1 MLAAR
6 LTTGLAL
13 VALTVALLWG
23 DEPLAPWYPLWLLT
37 SLGILVLCALELV
50 DLMGRTVVRT
60 SGRAV
65 VGGVLAI
72 GLSNW
77 APHVMGHL
85 LTFRPPHADPGPWA
99 LNPVDAMAWP
109 LWVFVGTL
117 MALFF
122 TQALQFRAPGPTLPK
137 IAGST
142 LAIAYLGLLGSFLI
156 QLRWLEGPY
165 HGVIPLLTLVAAA
178 KGNDTGAYTVGR
190 LIGSR
195 KLWPVLSPN
204 KTIEGAAG
212 GLVFGVVFTLAITA
226 IARYGLR
233 IPALSWPAAVG
244 FGLLVG
250 LAAQVG
256 DLMESLIKRDC
267 ERKDASHTLP
277 GFGGML
283 DVLDSLL
290 FAAPVGFGYWLCFA
304 P

>member
-6 LTTGLAL
+6 LTTGLSL

-50 DLMGRTVVRT
+50 DLMERTVVRT

-65 VGGVLAI
+65 VGGVLAL

-77 APHVMGHL
+77 APHIMAHIMANGSTH
-85 LTFRPPHADPGPWA
+85 TDPGFWG

-109 LWVFVGTL
+109 LWVFVGIL
-117 MALFF
+117 MALFVS
-122 TQALQFRAPGPTLPK
+122 QALQFQAPGPTLPR

-142 LAIAYLGLLGSFLI
+142 LAIAYLGLLGSVLI
-156 QLRWLEGPY
+156 QFRWLEGTY

-178 KGNDTGAYTVGR
+178 KGNDIGAYTVGR
-190 LIGSR
+190 LIGRR

-204 KTIEGAAG
+204 KTVEGAAG
-212 GLVFGVVFTLAITA
+212 GLVFGIVFSLAVTA

-233 IPALSWPAAVG
+233 IPTLGWAAAVG

-250 LAAQVG
+250 VAAQIG

-267 ERKDASHTLP
+267 ERKDASQTLP

-290 FAAPVGFGYWLCFA
+290 FAAPVGFGYWLCFG

>member
-1 MLAAR
+1 MLSAR
-6 LTTGLAL
+6 LMTGLSL
-13 VALTVALLWG
+13 VALTIALLSG
-23 DEPLAPWYPLWLLT
+23 DEPMAPWYPLWLLT
-37 SLGILVLCALELV
+37 SLGILLLCALELV
-50 DLMGRTVVRT
+50 NLMERTVVRT

-65 VGGVLAI
+65 VGGVLAL

-77 APHVMGHL
+77 APHIMGHL
-85 LTFRPPHADPGPWA
+85 LTFRPPHGEAGPWA
-99 LNPVDAMAWP
+99 LNPVDALAWP
-109 LWVFVGTL
+109 LWVFVGLL
-117 MALFF
+117 MAIFF
-122 TQALQFRAPGPTLPK
+122 VQALQFRAPGPTLPK
-137 IAGST
+137 IAGTT

-178 KGNDTGAYTVGR
+178 KGNDIGAYTVGR
-190 LIGSR
+190 LIGRR

-204 KTIEGAAG
+204 KTIEGAVG
-212 GLVFGVVFTLAITA
+212 GLVFGVVFTWIVTA
-226 IARYGLR
+226 TARYGLR
-233 IPALSWPAAVG
+233 IPTLSWPASVG

-250 LAAQVG
+250 VAAQIG

-277 GFGGML
+277 GFGGLL

-290 FAAPVGFGYWLCFA
+290 FAAPVGFGYWLCFG